1 MGIDIFFLN
10 ILRFY
15 VRRRGWSMKEFGII
29 LIKLF
34 ALDEFFK

>member
-1 MGIDIFFLN
+1 MGIEIFFLN

-15 VRRRGWSMKEFGII
+15 IRRWNMKELGII